1 MTADIIPIDYKHMK
15 TKQHEKASNV
25 DIDKMSIYELCRW
38 SALEEAINII
48 GDKCEEKGID
58 FDTIQLNP
66 LDIMTYVDNQTD
78 KIYEKVNTTIET
90 T

>member
-1 MTADIIPIDYKHMK
+1 MK
-15 TKQHEKASNV
+15 QKNNEKTSEV
-25 DIDKMSIYELCRW
+25 DIDTMSLYELCRW
-38 SALEEAINII
+38 SALEEAVNLIS
-48 GDKCEEKGID
+48 DKCEERGID
-58 FDTIQLNP
+58 FEKIQLNP

>member
-1 MTADIIPIDYKHMK
+1 MK
-15 TKQHEKASNV
+15 IKQPEKVSNV

>member
-1 MTADIIPIDYKHMK
+1 MK
-15 TKQHEKASNV
+15 QKTPEKVSEVN
-25 DIDKMSIYELCRW
+25 IETMSLYELCRW
-38 SALEEAINII
+38 SALEEAVNII
-48 GDKCEEKGID
+48 GDKCDEKGID
-58 FDTIQLNP
+58 FNNIQLNP

>member
-1 MTADIIPIDYKHMK
+1 MK
-15 TKQHEKASNV
+15 QKTHEKVSNV
-25 DIDKMSIYELCRW
+25 DLEQMSLYELCRW
-38 SALEEAINII
+38 SALEEAINLI
-48 GDKCEEKGID
+48 GDKCEERGMD
-58 FDTIQLNP
+58 FEKIQLNP

>member
-1 MTADIIPIDYKHMK
+1 MK
-15 TKQHEKASNV
+15 NKQPEKVTEV
-25 DIDKMSIYELCRW
+25 DIDKMSVYELCRW

-48 GDKCEEKGID
+48 GDKCEERGID
-58 FDTIQLNP
+58 FEKIQLNP

>member
-1 MTADIIPIDYKHMK
+1 MK
-15 TKQHEKASNV
+15 QKTPEKVSDV
-25 DIDKMSIYELCRW
+25 DLNKMSLYELCRW
-38 SALEEAINII
+38 SALEEAVNII
-48 GDKCEEKGID
+48 GDKCEERGID
-58 FDTIQLNP
+58 FEKIQLNP